1 MIFNYYNSDIIKIM
15 FNIKKLN
22 KLNKL
27 IKTKDKNLYERF
39 IICFIILFRNMEIS
53 FTNLNMTTL
62 FSNLWLVLNENKI
75 RRNEG
80 IKSIKTNDF
89 NLIFNNKYIN
99 NCILKSNK
107 YLVKKLIKINKQN
120 IFLDKKI
127 LKLL

>member
-1 MIFNYYNSDIIKIM
+1 M

-53 FTNLNMTTL
+53 YTNLNMITL
-62 FSNLWLVLNENKI
+62 FSNLWLVLNESKI

-80 IKSIKTNDF
+80 VKSIKTNDF

-99 NCILKSNK
+99 KCLLKSNK
-107 YLVKKLIKINKQN
+107 YLVKKLININKKN
-120 IFLDKKI
+120 IILDKKI

>member
-89 NLIFNNKYIN
+89 DLIFNNKYIN